1 MNNKLL
7 NVLKSKSLV
16 IPKIILSNA
25 VNLNINAEEILVIS
39 LILSYE
45 EPKVNFEKYALE
57 LGMEKLKVMEIISNL
72 EERKLLNIDF
82 LTNEDGK
89 KEEIISLNLLFNKL
103 LNIVLDKEEEKKE
116 VTTSIYDIFEKE
128 FGRTLSPMEYE
139 IISGWLEANFLEE
152 IIICALKEAIYNG
165 VSNLRYIDKIL
176 YEWNKK
182 GYKSREDIERG
193 KRKRYDNKEKVEV
206 FDYNWLDDDDE

>member
-7 NVLKSKSLV
+7 NVLKSSSLV
-16 IPKIILSNA
+16 IPKMILTSA
-25 VNLNINAEEILVIS
+25 KDLNINAEEILVIS

-45 EPKVNFEKYALE
+45 EPKVNFEKYASILA
-57 LGMEKLKVMEIISNL
+57 MDKLKVMEIISNL
-72 EERKLLNIDF
+72 EERKLLNIDVI
-82 LTNEDGK
+82 TNEEGK

-116 VTTSIYDIFEKE
+116 FSTSIYEMFERE

-139 IISGWLEANFLEE
+139 IITGWLEANFTEE

-182 GYKSREDIERG
+182 GYKSKMDIERG
-193 KRKRYDNKEKVEV
+193 KRKRYDNKEKLEV
-206 FDYNWLDDDDE
+206 FDYNWLEDDDD

>member
-7 NVLKSKSLV
+7 NVLKSSSLV
-16 IPKIILSNA
+16 IPKMILTSA
-25 VNLNINAEEILVIS
+25 KDLNINAEEILVIS

-45 EPKVNFEKYALE
+45 EPKVNFEKYASILA
-57 LGMEKLKVMEIISNL
+57 MDKLKVMEIISNL
-72 EERKLLNIDF
+72 EERKLLNIDVI
-82 LTNEDGK
+82 TNEEGK

-116 VTTSIYDIFEKE
+116 FSTSIYEMFERE

-139 IISGWLEANFLEE
+139 IITGWLEANFTEE

-182 GYKSREDIERG
+182 GYKSKMDIERG
-193 KRKRYDNKEKVEV
+193 KRKRYDNKEKLEV
-206 FDYNWLDDDDE
+206 FDYN